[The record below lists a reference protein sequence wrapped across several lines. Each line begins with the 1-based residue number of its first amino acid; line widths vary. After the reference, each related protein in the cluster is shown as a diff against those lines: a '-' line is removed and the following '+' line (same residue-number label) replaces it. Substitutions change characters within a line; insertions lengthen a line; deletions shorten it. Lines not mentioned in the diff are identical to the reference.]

1 METIKFTF
9 NWNKKLETDT
19 FTTIRLENPY
29 KYKLGEV
36 YNIIQV
42 EKGINRMRGEGK
54 IIELCSIKL
63 HQLKEINCYLD
74 TGYGMDATKDI
85 LYKMYPGKDWSQQKL
100 YYMLIQKVKNTV
112 CTTLDLFPAGGC

>member
-1 METIKFTF
+1 METIKFST

-19 FTTIRLENPY
+19 FTTIRLENPH

-36 YNIIQV
+36 YNIIQQ
-42 EKGINRMRGEGK
+42 EKGVNRDRGQGK

-74 TGYGMDATKDI
+74 TGYSMDATKDI
-85 LYKMYPGKDWSQQKL
+85 IYKMHPGKDWNQQKL
-100 YYMLIQKVKNTV
+100 YYMLIQKVKQETKTGN
-112 CTTLDLFPAGGC
+112 LFE